1 MADITAYLK
10 ENKLKAA
17 VFAAGLSLFSAALL
31 DQARLEA
38 FFSRAAFWCM
48 LALFLSLA
56 GALTAFAA
64 RNRAELPEFFAR
76 NKWGFLFSLALAAAV
91 FSAAKPDFRIL
102 SDETNLLSVSRTML
116 TERRVDN
123 VTMAKWYYFNLQ
135 PVNRERDKRPYAY
148 PFSVYVVHALTGYR
162 PANAFAVNF
171 ALLVLL
177 LCGIFAFFRG
187 LYGSAPAFA
196 AVLLAAAQPLTA
208 LCASSGG
215 MDFMYAALMFF
226 SFLALREYL
235 RDDHPANFALLLALL
250 LALANTRYEGP
261 IFLAAAGAALLLAGK
276 VGTGGLK
283 TWQFALAPAALLPVF
298 LQRFCFTTNFEN
310 NTGVETFSAWNLIK
324 NTGLFLETQFHA
336 GFHYPYAS
344 LVSAAG
350 FAGAALLLYRFFLA
364 RREQEPAKK
373 LLAGISLLA
382 LVLYW
387 LVTCSYY
394 FGNPAHQASA
404 RLFLPAAL
412 VLSLLAANL
421 LAILSRGRAVP
432 ALLSA
437 SALFLLYAPL
447 AAENRF
453 YNSLFLGREYRH
465 QTRFLDDLGDRHV
478 LVIAERPGQFTV
490 LERGAVDFYYARANS
505 AALLEEL
512 GRRLYGRIIVFQ
524 EIQYA
529 TGKPTASTE
538 LGPEYQLETLLERQN
553 TAETFLR
560 FSEVRLPAAR

>member
-1 MADITAYLK
+1 MGTISTLLK

-17 VFAAGLSLFSAALL
+17 VFAAGLALFSAGLL
-31 DQARLEA
+31 NQARLEA
-38 FFSRAAFWCM
+38 FFSSAAFWCM

-56 GALTAFAA
+56 GALAAFAA
-64 RNRAELPEFFAR
+64 KNRAELPEFFAR
-76 NKWGFLFSLALAAAV
+76 NKWGFLFSLALAGAI

-116 TERRVDN
+116 YERRVDN

-135 PVNRERDKRPYAY
+135 PTNRERDKRPYAY

-171 ALLVLL
+171 ALLALL
-177 LCGIFAFFRG
+177 LCAVFAFFRG

-196 AVLLAAAQPLTA
+196 AVLLAAAHPLTA

-215 MDFMYAALMFF
+215 MDFMYAAFMFF

-235 RDDHPANFALLLALL
+235 RDGHPASFALLLALL
-250 LALANTRYEGP
+250 LVLANTRYEGP
-261 IFLAAAGAALLLAGK
+261 LFLAAAGAALLRAGRIKAGALA
-276 VGTGGLK
+276 

-310 NTGVETFSAWNLIK
+310 TTGGETFSAWNLIR
-324 NTGLFLETQFHA
+324 NTALFLETQFDA

-344 LVSAAG
+344 LVSVAG
-350 FAGAALLLYRFFLA
+350 FAGAAWLLYRFFLV
-364 RREQEPAKK
+364 RREEEPAKK

-382 LVLYW
+382 LGLYW

-404 RLFLPAAL
+404 RLFLPASL

-465 QTRFLDDLGDRHV
+465 QARFLEDLGDRHV

-490 LERGAVDFYYARANS
+490 LERGAVDFHYARPNS

-529 TGKPTASTE
+529 TGKPTASTA
-538 LGPEYQLETLLERQN
+538 LGPEYLLETLLERQN